1 VHRSG
6 LVGLFRLALPVVREA
21 RERQASSGE
30 VRARCGRAVP
40 EGRGEI
46 GSKASTPRRQHG
58 AWVGDRFAGR
68 RVLSARFP
76 LLDSRRTAWALAP
89 RYTLWVSAARAPPT
103 IARQRRARVPE
114 ALGLHYQE
122 RRCASRRAEARSSFT
137 WNKRPAFAAGP
148 SFDAWT
154 RSGPAWR
161 HSLTGPEIVRSH
173 SVPAL
178 SWGVAWPATSC
189 FCQQTLSSMDLSARL
204 TQPSAASQGTSVARS
219 LSVCWYGAGSP
230 PRLGS
235 SPAAFCSC
243 FRGHSLWS
251 APARTS
257 LAAPR
262 PGSEVHPPG
271 QRPARTSLA
280 APRFEPPDRHATRA
294 PHAQPHPVPIRPS

>member
-1 VHRSG
+1 MGIRSS
-6 LVGLFRLALPVVREA
+6 RASNDRASEA
-21 RERQASSGE
+21 RPGARGARTSLSGTPVRQQAGRSAIEFHVEQEARLCSGT
-30 VRARCGRAVP
+30 VIRCVDPFRTCVAPLTDRA
-40 EGRGEI
+40 
-46 GSKASTPRRQHG
+46 
-58 AWVGDRFAGR
+58 GDR
-68 RVLSARFP
+68 
-76 LLDSRRTAWALAP
+76 
-89 RYTLWVSAARAPPT
+89 
-103 IARQRRARVPE
+103 
-114 ALGLHYQE
+114 
-122 RRCASRRAEARSSFT
+122 
-137 WNKRPAFAAGP
+137 
-148 SFDAWT
+148 
-154 RSGPAWR
+154 
-161 HSLTGPEIVRSH
+161 RSH

-189 FCQQTLSSMDLSARL
+189 FCQQTLSSMDPSARL

-230 PRLGS
+230 PRHGS

-251 APARTS
+251 VPARTS

-280 APRFEPPDRHATRA
+280 APRFELPDRHATRA